1 MYMKKI
7 AAVSLLAGLLFL
19 FNVQAQNKADGISGT
34 WLTTGENA
42 AKIYIYNSGGRFYG
56 KIIWLKNPM
65 INGKQI
71 LDGNNPD
78 KKKRSNPVIG
88 LVILT
93 GFKFDG
99 DDEWTDGDIYDPV
112 SGKTYSAYMYLK
124 DKHTLKIRGYI
135 GISLF
140 GRTETWTRTN

>member
-1 MYMKKI
+1 MRTI
-7 AAVSLLAGLLFL
+7 AALYLLSGLFCS
-19 FNVQAQNKADGISGT
+19 FNCGAQNRADDITGI

-42 AKIYIYNSGGRFYG
+42 AKIQIYNSGGKYYG
-56 KIIWLKNPM
+56 KIAWLKNPTV
-65 INGKQI
+65 NGKPI
-71 LDGNNPD
+71 LDANNPD
-78 KKKRSNPVIG
+78 KNKRSIPVIG

-99 DDEWTDGDIYDPV
+99 DDEWTGGNIYDPV
-112 SGKTYSAYMYLK
+112 SGKTYSSYLYLK
-124 DKHTLKIRGYI
+124 NRNTLKIRGYI